1 MLRSPVLNAVAVAGR
16 VRCFLAVPLR
26 PPALAAA
33 QQVLQRL
40 RAQVDAV
47 RWARPE
53 TLHITLHFFGAISDD
68 RVAVALDAVQPVL
81 TASQHFSVALD
92 TLGSFPERGGRP
104 RVLWLGSSRE
114 SAALHELAA
123 AVRQRLGEAR
133 FDVDERPFRAHVTL
147 GRPREPWPGEARTAW
162 DETRSLAVAPA
173 TFVADRAVLFESVTG
188 RGAAVYVERAEVRFA
203 GGG

>member
-1 MLRSPVLNAVAVAGR
+1 M
-16 VRCFLAVPLR
+16 RCFLAVPLR

-53 TLHITLHFFGAISDD
+53 TLHITLHFFGAITDD
-68 RVAVALDAVQPVL
+68 CVAAALDALHPLL
-81 TASQHFSVALD
+81 TAARPFEVALD
-92 TLGSFPERGGRP
+92 TLGSFPDRARP

-114 SAALHELAA
+114 STALHELAA
-123 AVRQRLGEAR
+123 AVRQQLGESV
-133 FDVDERPFRAHVTL
+133 FPVVERPFRAHVTL
-147 GRPREPWPGEARTAW
+147 GRPRDPWPPGARAAW
-162 DETRSLAVAPA
+162 DQARSVGIPST

-188 RGAAVYVERAEVRFA
+188 REAAVYVERADVRFA
-203 GGG
+203 GAG